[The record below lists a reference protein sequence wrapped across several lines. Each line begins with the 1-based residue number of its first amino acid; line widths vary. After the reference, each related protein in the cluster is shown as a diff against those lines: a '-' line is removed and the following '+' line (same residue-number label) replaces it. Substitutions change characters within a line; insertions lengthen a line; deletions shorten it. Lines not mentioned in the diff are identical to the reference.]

1 MNKYR
6 MMFAPCSWS
15 PQLRPWVVRV
25 LSPLRE
31 MNQRKSVRLERV
43 HVQGAA
49 HVAQAL
55 AAGHRIQISPN
66 HPSHADPFAIYGAA
80 AQIPTPI
87 HVMAAWHVFAK
98 HSWLMRHCLRWH
110 GCFSIDRE
118 ANDLTAFRNAVDV
131 LRNRPEPLVIFPEGE
146 IYHCNDRVTPFRE
159 GAAAIALAAAR
170 KIDVPVVIVPAAIKY
185 RYLDD
190 PSGEILRVLGELETR
205 VLWRPTPHEPV
216 VRRIYRLGE
225 AVLGLKELE
234 YLGAAQPGTLPE
246 RIVNLAET
254 LLSRLE
260 ERHQIKGQGTH
271 PKRVK
276 ELRRVVLTK
285 LGDENISSHDAEA
298 LQRDLED
305 IFLVLQLFSYPGD
318 YLADSQPTVERI
330 AETIDKLEEDVL
342 QQATAGIRGR
352 REAIVRFAPPIMVE
366 PTRSKTAAIDLTD
379 QTQHQVQS
387 MLDEMRGIT
396 VAAAAQ
402 EECVPL

>member
-15 PQLRPWVVRV
+15 PDLRPWVVRL

-31 MNQRKSVRLERV
+31 SKQRKSILLEQV
-43 HVQGAA
+43 HVEGAI
-49 HVAQAL
+49 HVEQAL
-55 AAGHRIQISPN
+55 TAGHRVQISPN
-66 HPSHADPFAIYGAA
+66 HPSHADPFAIYAAA

-87 HVMAAWHVFAK
+87 HIMAAWHVFAK

-118 ANDLTAFRNAVDV
+118 ANDLTALRHAIDV
-131 LRNRPEPLVIFPEGE
+131 LRTRPEPLVIFPEGE

-159 GAAAIALAAAR
+159 GAAAIALSAAR
-170 KIDVPVVIVPAAIKY
+170 KLDRPVVIIPTAIKY

-190 PSGEILRVLGELETR
+190 PTAEILRVLEQLEER
-205 VLWRPTPHEPV
+205 VLWRPTPHEPT
-216 VRRIYRLGE
+216 VRRIYRLAE

-234 YLGAAQPGTLPE
+234 YLGAAQQGALPE
-246 RIVNLAET
+246 RITHLAET
-254 LLSRLE
+254 ILCRLE
-260 ERHQIKGQGTH
+260 LRHEMAACGNH

-276 ELRRVVLTK
+276 ELRRVVLTR
-285 LGDENISSHDAEA
+285 LASENLSADETTA

-305 IFLVLQLFSYPGD
+305 VFLVVQLFSYPGD
-318 YLADSQPTVERI
+318 YLTDPQPTMERI

-352 REAIVRFAPPIMVE
+352 REAVVRFAPPIMVE
-366 PTRSKTAAIDLTD
+366 PARSKSAAIELTE

-387 MLDEMRGIT
+387 MLDEMRGAT
-396 VAAAAQ
+396 AVPVPPV
-402 EECVPL
+402 ECLPL